1 MLFPGK
7 LETEFFGKARLVP
20 ANAFVD
26 PLGFDLIEQCEVA
39 IQHHAASAHIV
50 DQVSQGHC
58 LEAWGDRA
66 FASIG
71 FIHFSALRFV
81 VRDCVSSLFFATGGA
96 ELGFFRPSKAAR
108 RAMPGHGRS
117 LFADGGIAVVPYL
130 YDNELVLRFDG
141 VRSARRAFEPCAVP
155 TPIQRG
161 FHDSCHRFQRAFDA
175 PCTRFQRLSN
185 IAGQAVVSMSV
196 FSRVLRVHAQNAAA
210 PALRGCCR
218 WASVFRCSS
227 ILSSCRGRGPCR

>member
-1 MLFPGK
+1 MRPQSIMLFPGK

-66 FASIG
+66 FATIG
-71 FIHFSALRFV
+71 FIHFRTSFRRSGLR
-81 VRDCVSSLFFATGGA
+81 SGSLFDGRSRVGV
-96 ELGFFRPSKAAR
+96 LRPSKAAR

-117 LFADGGIAVVPYL
+117 LFADGGIAVAPYL

-141 VRSARRAFEPCAVP
+141 VRPARRAFESCAVP

-175 PCTRFQRLSN
+175 PCTRFQRACGIRS
-185 IAGQAVVSMSV
+185 ARTVSTC
-196 FSRVLRVHAQNAAA
+196 
-210 PALRGCCR
+210 G
-218 WASVFRCSS
+218 
-227 ILSSCRGRGPCR
+227 

>member
-66 FASIG
+66 FATIG
-71 FIHFSALRFV
+71 FIHFRTSFRRSDYV
-81 VRDCVSSLFFATGGA
+81 PGPSSTGGA
-96 ELGFFRPSKAAR
+96 ELGVFRPSKAAR

-141 VRSARRAFEPCAVP
+141 VRPARFAVESRAVP
-155 TPIQRG
+155 TRIQRR
-161 FHDSCHRFQRAFDA
+161 FHVAHLRFQRASNA
-175 PCTRFQRLSN
+175 SCTRFSRSSSARWFNRRL
-185 IAGQAVVSMSV
+185 
-196 FSRVLRVHAQNAAA
+196 
-210 PALRGCCR
+210 
-218 WASVFRCSS
+218 
-227 ILSSCRGRGPCR
+227 ILSTDRKITVRARCARTLDGLSFSLTYW